1 MRKKAEVKVEK
12 KELKAA
18 KKAAKASKAPKAAK
32 CAKKC
37 ANVLLERTDKV
48 VTRDKDTVLKIFGPS
63 YKVSAVLNEAM
74 NEARAAET
82 GLPVARVLEVLKV
95 RDQWCIRREWVEGKT
110 LAETMAADKKN
121 LLRYLKEFVAIQCE
135 IFSKTSERM
144 GNLAEKLDKQIS
156 ASVLPKETRYDLH
169 MRLQS
174 MPRGKALCHGD
185 FNPTNV
191 IITPNGEWRVIDWSH
206 VRLGDPLA
214 DVARTYLLF
223 WLSGHVAAAEKYM
236 AIACEAL
243 KAKIS
248 DVQKWLPI
256 VAAAESSKEQQ
267 SAKNHELLL
276 HWASVV
282 DYE

>member
-1 MRKKAEVKVEK
+1 MKKKTE
-12 KELKAA
+12 
-18 KKAAKASKAPKAAK
+18 S
-32 CAKKC
+32 KKC
-37 ANVLLERTDKV
+37 TPKVAVQKVAVKKSANILLERTDKV
-48 VTRDKDTVLKIFGPS
+48 VTKDKNSVLKIFGPS
-63 YKVSAVLNEAM
+63 YKVSAILNEAM

-82 GLPVARVLEVLKV
+82 GLPVAKVLEVLKL
-95 RDQWCIRREWVEGKT
+95 RDHWCIRREWIEGKT
-110 LAETMAADKKN
+110 LAETMAGDKKN
-121 LLRYLKEFVAIQCE
+121 LMRYLKEFVAIQCE

-144 GNLAEKLDKQIS
+144 GNLADKLDKQIS
-156 ASVLPKETRYDLH
+156 ASALPKETRYDLH

-191 IITPNGEWRVIDWSH
+191 IITASGDWRVIDWSH

-236 AIACEAL
+236 ALACEAL
-243 KAKIS
+243 KVKIA

-256 VAAAESSKEQQ
+256 VAAAESSKEQ
-267 SAKNHELLL
+267 SVKNHELLL

>member
-1 MRKKAEVKVEK
+1 MKKKTEEVVKVK
-12 KELKAA
+12 KVGRP
-18 KKAAKASKAPKAAK
+18 PKAAK
-32 CAKKC
+32 VEKPAAKLVAKKDGI
-37 ANVLLERTDKV
+37 LLERTDKV
-48 VTRDKDTVLKIFGPS
+48 VTRDKNTVLKVFGPS
-63 YKVSAVLNEAM
+63 YKVSAILNEAM

-82 GLPVARVLEVLKV
+82 GLPVAKVIEVLKL
-95 RDQWCIRREWVEGKT
+95 RDHWCIRREWIEGNT
-110 LAETMAADKKN
+110 LADVMASDKKN
-121 LLRYLKEFVAIQCE
+121 LMKYLKQFVAIQCE

-144 GNLAEKLDKQIS
+144 GNLVDKLDKQIS
-156 ASVLPKETRYDLH
+156 ASPLPKETRYDLH
-169 MRLQS
+169 MKLQGFT
-174 MPRGKALCHGD
+174 RGKALCHGD

-191 IITPNGEWRVIDWSH
+191 IITPNGDWRVIDWSH

-236 AIACEAL
+236 ALACEAL

-248 DVQKWLPI
+248 DVQKWLPV
-256 VAAAESSKEQQ
+256 VAAAESAKEQT
-267 SAKNHELLL
+267 AKNHELLL

>member
-1 MRKKAEVKVEK
+1 MKKTSTK
-12 KELKAA
+12 KTSDAA
-18 KKAAKASKAPKAAK
+18 KKTSAKA
-32 CAKKC
+32 KKDD
-37 ANVLLERTDKV
+37 VLLERTDKV
-48 VTRDKDTVLKIFGPS
+48 ILRDKNTVLKIFGPS
-63 YKVSAVLNEAM
+63 YKVSLILNEAM

-82 GLPVARVLEVLKV
+82 GLPVAKVIEVMKL
-95 RDQWCIRREWVEGKT
+95 RDHWCIRREWVEGQT
-110 LAETMAADKKN
+110 LAAVMEKDKGGLKKY
-121 LLRYLKEFVAIQCE
+121 LRQFVAIQCE
-135 IFSKTSERM
+135 IFKKTSERM
-144 GNLAEKLDKQIS
+144 GNLADKLDKQIS
-156 ASVLPKETRYDLH
+156 ASPLPKETRYDLH
-169 MRLQS
+169 MKLQS
-174 MPRGKALCHGD
+174 FPRGKALCHGD

-236 AIACEAL
+236 VLACEAL
-243 KAKIS
+243 RAKVQ

-256 VAAAESSKEQQ
+256 VAAAESAKEQ
-267 SAKNHELLL
+267 STKNHELLL

>member
-1 MRKKAEVKVEK
+1 MKKTSVKKVPAERG
-12 KELKAA
+12 
-18 KKAAKASKAPKAAK
+18 SQRRQS
-32 CAKKC
+32 
-37 ANVLLERTDKV
+37 NVLLERTDKV
-48 VTRDKDTVLKIFGPS
+48 VTKDKGTVLKIFGPS
-63 YKVSAVLNEAM
+63 YKVSAILNEAM

-82 GLPVARVLEVLKV
+82 GLPVAKVIEVMKL
-95 RDQWCIRREWVEGKT
+95 RDHWCIRREWVEGET
-110 LAETMAADKKN
+110 LADVMDKDKKN
-121 LLRYLKEFVAIQCE
+121 LQKYLRQFVAIQCE
-135 IFSKTSERM
+135 IFGKTSDRM
-144 GNLAEKLDKQIS
+144 GNLADKLDKQIS
-156 ASVLPKETRYDLH
+156 ASPLPKETRYDLH
-169 MRLQS
+169 MKLQS
-174 MPRGKALCHGD
+174 FPRGKALCHGD

-236 AIACEAL
+236 ALACEAL
-243 KAKIS
+243 KAKVA

-256 VAAAESSKEQQ
+256 VAAAESAKEQ

>member
-1 MRKKAEVKVEK
+1 MKKTSTKKTAAEPKKAPAK
-12 KELKAA
+12 A
-18 KKAAKASKAPKAAK
+18 KKAG
-32 CAKKC
+32 
-37 ANVLLERTDKV
+37 VLLERTDKV
-48 VTRDKDTVLKIFGPS
+48 VLRDKDTVLKIFGPS
-63 YKVSAVLNEAM
+63 YKVSLILNEAM

-82 GLPVARVLEVLKV
+82 GLPVAKVIEVMKL
-95 RDQWCIRREWVEGKT
+95 RDHWCIRREWVEGQT
-110 LAETMAADKKN
+110 LADVMAKDKGGLQKY
-121 LLRYLKEFVAIQCE
+121 LRQFVAIQCE
-135 IFSKTSERM
+135 IFKKTSERM
-144 GNLAEKLDKQIS
+144 GNLADKLDKQIS
-156 ASVLPKETRYDLH
+156 ASPLPKETRYDLH
-169 MRLQS
+169 MKLQS
-174 MPRGKALCHGD
+174 LPRGKSLCHGD

-236 AIACEAL
+236 ALACEAL
-243 KAKIS
+243 KAKIQ

-256 VAAAESSKEQQ
+256 VAAAESAKEQ
-267 SAKNHELLL
+267 SSKNHELLL

>member
-1 MRKKAEVKVEK
+1 MKKKTE
-12 KELKAA
+12 
-18 KKAAKASKAPKAAK
+18 S
-32 CAKKC
+32 KKC
-37 ANVLLERTDKV
+37 APKVAAQKVAVKKSANILLERTDKV
-48 VTRDKDTVLKIFGPS
+48 VTKDKNSVLKIFGPS
-63 YKVSAVLNEAM
+63 YKVSAILNEAM

-82 GLPVARVLEVLKV
+82 GLPVAKVLEVLKL
-95 RDQWCIRREWVEGKT
+95 RDHWCIRREWIEGKT
-110 LAETMAADKKN
+110 LAETMAGDKKN
-121 LLRYLKEFVAIQCE
+121 LMRYLKEFVAIQCE

-144 GNLAEKLDKQIS
+144 GNLADKLDKQIS
-156 ASVLPKETRYDLH
+156 ASALPKETRYDLH

-191 IITPNGEWRVIDWSH
+191 IITASGDWRVIDWSH

-236 AIACEAL
+236 ALACEAL
-243 KAKIS
+243 KVKIA

-256 VAAAESSKEQQ
+256 VAAAESSKEQ
-267 SAKNHELLL
+267 SIKNHELLP